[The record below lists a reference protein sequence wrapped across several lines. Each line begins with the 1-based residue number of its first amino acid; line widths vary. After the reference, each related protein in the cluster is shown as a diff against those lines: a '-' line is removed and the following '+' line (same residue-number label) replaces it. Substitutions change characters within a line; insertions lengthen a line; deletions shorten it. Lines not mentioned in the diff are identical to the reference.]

1 MVQSQLP
8 ILDITEERMLLVPQ
22 AVLDRR
28 VRRKKQE
35 VLIHWQGFSPTDA
48 TWEDRDFIKN

>member
-8 ILDITEERMLLVPQ
+8 ILDIAEERMLLAPQ
-22 AVLDRR
+22 AVLDL
-28 VRRKKQE
+28 KA
-35 VLIHWQGFSPTDA
+35 PADA